1 MTLLTYYSDLQA
13 LCSILDTLDEHTTIK
28 WIYTDESLDNPDVM
42 MKMGEEGFLRIEN
55 GSLGIGRAV
64 NEEPMSNSIFLDRAI
79 EKYGFFDKGTDYP
92 ENEQIKDEDPVDDG
106 CRSCKYF
113 YAEEWCGLEPTP
125 VRIQTR
131 IDTRCRYYVKKE
143 VK

>member
-79 EKYGFFDKGTDYP
+79 EKYGFHAAI
-92 ENEQIKDEDPVDDG
+92 ENEEITNSDSSVDDG

-113 YAEEWCGLEPTP
+113 YAEEW
-125 VRIQTR
+125 
-131 IDTRCRYYVKKE
+131 
-143 VK
+143 